1 MNIRPRPALA
11 SFLVNV
17 SLLPALLVGLTLP
30 GAEAR
35 AATPSVT
42 IRTSDLAA
50 RPQFDYAAL
59 YGRIGAAAAQV
70 CEPFR
75 TTAGARVDAAFRRC
89 VALTVDETVARV
101 NDATLSAYHRQR
113 TGGYV
118 PAVVAGSE

>member
-1 MNIRPRPALA
+1 MNIRPLPALA

-17 SLLPALLVGLTLP
+17 ALLPALVAGLTLP
-30 GAEAR
+30 GADAH
-35 AATPSVT
+35 AAAPSVT
-42 IRTSDLAA
+42 IRTSEFAA
-50 RPQFDYAAL
+50 RSQFDYPAL

-70 CEPFR
+70 CEPYR

-89 VALTVDETVARV
+89 VALTVDETIARV
-101 NDATLSAYHRQR
+101 NDAALSAYHRQR